1 MQNLSSCLILAVTM
15 AEAYIIDAL
24 WLSIAFFSGLLAK
37 RLGLP
42 PLIGFL
48 LTGIVL
54 NALGVKE
61 GNINEVLATL
71 SDLGI
76 MLLLFTIGLKIKIK
90 SLIKREVWFTASAH
104 ALLTVLAVGG
114 FLFALSYSG
123 LQYFTNLSFTSCL
136 LIGFALSFSSTVFV
150 AKILEERGEL
160 SSFHGKIAIGIL
172 IIQDIFAVVF
182 LAATSDSLPS
192 LWALVLP
199 LYLYLIRFVLYR
211 LLDAAGHGELLTA
224 FGFFAAFVAG
234 AMAFYLTGVKAD
246 LGALVTGMLL
256 VNHKKADELYDR
268 MMSYKDF
275 FLIAFFV
282 SIGLTGVP
290 TLHTFLITLLL
301 LPFMFVKGGL
311 FMVLFSGFNL
321 RARTAFLTSLSLSNF
336 SEFGL
341 IISMI
346 GMKNGLL
353 PSEWILIIALLM
365 SLSFLIGSPLNARVH
380 KIFDRYKYIIMK
392 LNTGKKYI
400 DTEPASLGDAE
411 VVIIGMGSI
420 GRPAYEYFN
429 AKWPGKVIGID
440 YKHDTVELL
449 KSQGMNV
456 EWGDATN
463 SVFWTYAKLSKVK
476 LVMLAMSDFNSNN
489 NTLAEILKLKR
500 RKFKIAAIT
509 HYPDEIEAFRKQGV
523 DYIYD
528 YKSNIGCDFAEQTV
542 NNLQLNL
549 AAAS

>member
-1 MQNLSSCLILAVTM
+1 M
-15 AEAYIIDAL
+15 AAAYIIDAV
-24 WLSIAFFSGLLAK
+24 WLSIAFLSGLLAK
-37 RLGLP
+37 RFGLP
-42 PLIGFL
+42 ALIGFL

-61 GNINEVLATL
+61 GNIHEVLSTL

-76 MLLLFTIGLKIKIK
+76 MLLLFTIGLKIKIQ
-90 SLIKREVWFTASAH
+90 SLLKREVWFTASAH
-104 ALLTVLAVGG
+104 MILSVLAIGG
-114 FLFALSYSG
+114 FVFGLSYTG
-123 LQYFTNLSFTSCL
+123 LQYFTNLSLTSSF

-172 IIQDIFAVVF
+172 IIQDIFAVTF
-182 LAATSDSLPS
+182 LAVTSDTIPS
-192 LWALVLP
+192 LWALTLP
-199 LYLYLIRFVLYR
+199 LYLYLIRFLLFR
-211 LLDAAGHGELLTA
+211 LLDVSGHGELLTA

-246 LGALVTGMLL
+246 LGALVVGMLL

-268 MMSYKDF
+268 MMNYKDF

-290 TLHTFLITLLL
+290 TLQTFLITLLL
-301 LPFMFVKGGL
+301 LPFMLIKGGL
-311 FMVLFSGFNL
+311 FMLLFSSFNL

-341 IISMI
+341 ITSMI
-346 GMKNGLL
+346 GLKTGLI
-353 PSEWILIIALLM
+353 PAEWILIIALLM
-365 SLSFLIGSPLNARVH
+365 SVSFLVSSPLNARVH
-380 KIFDRYKYIIMK
+380 KIFDRYKYIILK

-411 VVIIGMGSI
+411 IVIIGMGSI
-420 GRPAYEYFN
+420 GRPAYEYYN
-429 AKWPGKVIGID
+429 RQWPGKVIGID
-440 YKHDTVELL
+440 YKHEAVELL
-449 KSQGMNV
+449 KAQGMNV
-456 EWGDATN
+456 AWGDATN
-463 SVFWTYAKLSKVK
+463 SVFWSYAKLSKVK
-476 LVMLAMSDFNSNN
+476 LVLLAMSDFNSNN
-489 NTLAEILKLKR
+489 NSLSEILKLKR

-509 HYPDEIEAFRKQGV
+509 HYPDEIDAFRKRNV

-528 YKSNIGCDFAEQTV
+528 YKSNIGADFAEQTAD
-542 NNLQLNL
+542 NLQLQL
-549 AAAS
+549 GAA

>member
-1 MQNLSSCLILAVTM
+1 MTP
-15 AEAYIIDAL
+15 AYIIDAI
-24 WLSIAFFSGLLAK
+24 WLSIAFFSGLVAK
-37 RLGLP
+37 RVGLP
-42 PLIGFL
+42 ALIGFL

-54 NALGVKE
+54 NTLGVKE
-61 GNINEVLATL
+61 GNIHEVLATL

-90 SLIKREVWFTASAH
+90 SLLKREVWFTASAH
-104 ALLTVLAVGG
+104 MILSILAIGG
-114 FLFALSYSG
+114 FVFGLTYVGLQLFSG
-123 LQYFTNLSFTSCL
+123 LSLISCF

-172 IIQDIFAVVF
+172 IIQDIFAVAF
-182 LAATSDSLPS
+182 LAVSSDAVPS
-192 LWALVLP
+192 LWALTLP
-199 LYLYLIRFVLYR
+199 LYLYLIRFLLYR
-211 LLDAAGHGELLTA
+211 LLDISGHGELLTA

-234 AMAFYLTGVKAD
+234 ALAFYLTGVKAD
-246 LGALVTGMLL
+246 LGALVIGMLL

-290 TLHTFLITLLL
+290 TLQTFLITLIL
-301 LPFMFVKGGL
+301 LPFMFIKGGL
-311 FMVLFSGFNL
+311 FMLLFSGFNL

-341 IISMI
+341 ITSMI
-346 GMKNGLL
+346 GLKSGFI
-353 PSEWILIIALLM
+353 PPEWILVIALLM
-365 SLSFLIGSPLNARVH
+365 SVSFLISSPLNARVH
-380 KIFDRYKYIIMK
+380 KIFDRYKYFILK

-400 DTEPASLGDAE
+400 DAEPASLGDAAI
-411 VVIIGMGSI
+411 VIIGMGSI
-420 GRPAYEYFN
+420 GRPAYEYYN
-429 AKWPGKVIGID
+429 RKWPGKVMGID
-440 YKHDTVELL
+440 YKHEAVDLL
-449 KSQGMNV
+449 KAQGMNV

-463 SVFWTYAKLSKVK
+463 SVFWSYAKLSKVK
-476 LVMLAMSDFNSNN
+476 LVLLAMSDFNSNN
-489 NTLAEILKLKR
+489 NTLTEILKLKR

-509 HYPDEIEAFRKQGV
+509 HYPDEIEAFRKRNV

-528 YKSNIGCDFAEQTV
+528 YKSNIGADFAEQTAG
-542 NNLQLNL
+542 NLQLEL
-549 AAAS
+549 STA